1 MNKKVRLSKSGIEY
15 LDYQW
20 GIFSGCENWAYGI
33 CPVPNCWARS
43 LAYRFPN
50 HYPDGFNPHY
60 YPEAI
65 DSPKHLK
72 KPSIIG
78 VGWVGDVI
86 GYGLAYKEQIFG
98 TIEQCPRHTFLFLT
112 KNADQLIK
120 WGKFPENC
128 WVGVT
133 ATDRLM
139 WFNAIWQLQDIKATV
154 KFLSFEPLLKWQH
167 LEKEPIDTVSFTA
180 DWFRRAGISWLIIGA
195 QTKPTVYPKIEWVE
209 EIVRACDKA
218 GVKVFL
224 KDNLLGMDLP
234 YNDMFFPYECPG
246 SRHLRQEMPK

>member
-1 MNKKVRLSKSGIEY
+1 MNKTPRLSKSGIEY

-20 GIFSGCENWAYGI
+20 GIFSGCENWANGI

-43 LAYRFPN
+43 IAHRFPN
-50 HYPDGFNPHY
+50 HYPHGFNPTY
-60 YPEAI
+60 YPKVI

-78 VGWVGDVI
+78 VGWVGDII
-86 GYGLAYKEQIFG
+86 GYGLAYKSQIYS
-98 TIEQCPRHTFLFLT
+98 TIEACPWHTFLFLT

-120 WGKFPENC
+120 WANFPDNC

-133 ATDRLM
+133 ATGQQYFVRAVSELR
-139 WFNAIWQLQDIKATV
+139 FIEAKIKY
-154 KFLSFEPLLKWQH
+154 LSFEPLLYYIPM
-167 LEKEPIDTVSFTA
+167 LPEALTL
-180 DWFRRAGISWLIIGA
+180 AGINWVIIGA
-195 QTKPTVYPKIEWVE
+195 QTNPYKPPKIEWVE

-224 KDNLLGMDLP
+224 KDNLTSLLP
-234 YNDMFFPYECPG
+234 IDRPFYKPIPLSGWDDNFDWE
-246 SRHLRQEMPK
+246 LRQEMPR